1 MNKTL
6 LKDMRSWTAER
17 AVGAS
22 TVRGAGVRGVVS
34 AARGALERVNLG
46 RFKVRS
52 RAQFL
57 KVLDQETEKI
67 RRKLP
72 EGVRHWGIARK
83 VLNIFLRDVVYNR
96 HLSLQLGLC
105 RIECW
110 LELPLDSLVAKGIRA
125 SSKEDKLP
133 RWRTVKGL
141 TRDVSDRYQ
150 TAARRIAKKEEVHPI
165 HLEYYWRQI
174 GQKRLDRKV

>member
-1 MNKTL
+1 MNL
-6 LKDMRSWTAER
+6 R
-17 AVGAS
+17 
-22 TVRGAGVRGVVS
+22 
-34 AARGALERVNLG
+34 

-57 KVLDQETEKI
+57 KLLDQETEKV

-72 EGVRHWGIARK
+72 EGARHWGIARK

-96 HLSLQLGLC
+96 HLSSHFGLC

-110 LELPLDSLVAKGIRA
+110 LELPLDSHVGKGIRTL
-125 SSKEDKLP
+125 SKEDKLP

-141 TRDVSDRYQ
+141 THDVSDRYQ
-150 TAARRIAKKEEVHPI
+150 AAARRIAKEEGDYPI
-165 HLEYYWRQI
+165 HLEYYWFR
-174 GQKRLDRKV
+174 V

>member
-6 LKDMRSWTAER
+6 LENMRFRTAEG

-22 TVRGAGVRGVVS
+22 TVRGAGVPGVAR
-34 AARGALERVNLG
+34 AARGALKRVNLS

-52 RAQFL
+52 RARFL
-57 KVLDQETEKI
+57 TVLGQETERV

-72 EGVRHWGIARK
+72 EGARHWGIARK

-96 HLSLQLGLC
+96 HLSSHFGLS
-105 RIECW
+105 RIEGW
-110 LELPLDSLVAKGIRA
+110 LELPLDSHVAKGIRA
-125 SSKEDKLP
+125 SSNEDSLP
-133 RWRTVKGL
+133 RWKTVKGL

-150 TAARRIAKKEEVHPI
+150 TAARRIAKEEGDYPI
-165 HLEYYWRQI
+165 HLEYYWFR
-174 GQKRLDRKV
+174 V